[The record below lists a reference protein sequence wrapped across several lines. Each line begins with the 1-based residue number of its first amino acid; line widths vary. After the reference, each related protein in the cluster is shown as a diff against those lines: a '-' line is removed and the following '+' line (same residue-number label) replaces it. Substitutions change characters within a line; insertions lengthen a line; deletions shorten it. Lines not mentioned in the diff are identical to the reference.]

1 MTAQLTLRA
10 RDLPRV
16 DHVLAELQRRATDTS
31 PLMDRLGQAAVS
43 DMQER
48 FDTETTPGGARW
60 TPSIRAREEGGKT
73 LTQSARLRQSLTH
86 NVMGRDRVE
95 AGTNVIY
102 AGVHNQGATIRAKSG
117 GKLTFRLP
125 GGLGFRSVDQVII
138 PQREFIGISDDGE
151 EELISQAEDFLA
163 EVLP

>member
-1 MTAQLTLRA
+1 MSAQITLHA

-16 DHVLAELQRRATDTS
+16 EHILAELQRRAVDTS
-31 PLMDRLGQAAVS
+31 PLMDRIGQATVS

-48 FDTETTPGGARW
+48 FDTETAPDGSRW
-60 TPSIRAREEGGKT
+60 TPSVRARTEGGKT

-86 NVMGRDRVE
+86 NVMGRDQVE

-102 AGVHNQGATIRAKSG
+102 AGVHNQGATIRASGG
-117 GKLTFRLP
+117 GKLRFRLP

-138 PQREFIGISDDGE
+138 PQRQFVGISHDGE
-151 EELISQAEDFLA
+151 DEIVAQAEDFFA